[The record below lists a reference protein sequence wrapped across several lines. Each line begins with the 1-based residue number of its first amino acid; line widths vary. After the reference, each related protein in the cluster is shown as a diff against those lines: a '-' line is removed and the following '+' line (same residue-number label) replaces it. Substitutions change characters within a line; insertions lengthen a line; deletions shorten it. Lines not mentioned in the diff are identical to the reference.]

1 MDGMTRPSPGRAWL
15 PEEAPLA
22 MPEQRLDRAPPAPLA
37 PRGMGWRRLLVLG
50 AALAL
55 TIAATAE
62 MSRVLG
68 LARWT
73 VTGVL
78 LTALFSFLF
87 AWIAL
92 ACASALAGF
101 GSLLLG
107 GAGGAA
113 LAPEATRPRQRGALL
128 VPVHNEDIAM
138 LVAGIAAI
146 RRSLTRAEADGQFD
160 IFVLS
165 DTTDADHRAQ
175 EWQAM
180 RALADTN
187 GPALYWRH
195 RSDNTGRKAGNI
207 AEWVRRFGAA
217 YEHFLILDADSL
229 MEGRTITRMAATMEA
244 QPELGLLQSLPLLH
258 GGRSLF
264 GRLQQFASH
273 VHGPVIAQGLSW
285 WTGAEGNYWGHNA
298 MIRTRAFAQAAGLPE
313 LPGKKPFG
321 GHIMSHD
328 FVEAALLR
336 RAGWAVRLAVL
347 PGSHEQGPPT
357 LPDMA
362 VRDRRWCQGNLQHMA
377 VIGAAGLHPMSRL
390 HMLNGIVAY
399 LSAPLWLFFL
409 LLGLA
414 VSAQSHFLRPEY
426 FPDSHS
432 LFPLWPVVDAERAV
446 RLFTA
451 TFLLLL
457 APKFLGAIAFALSP
471 LRPRGL
477 GAMARFGLG
486 MVVEI
491 LGAALLS
498 PITMLTQSRDCLGV
512 LRGVDGGWAAQRRA
526 GSALPA
532 RDSWRLYRGQVVLGV
547 LLLGLALAINPQLA
561 AWMSPVLIGLI
572 GAPLLVLASASEG
585 FGMWLGRHGIL
596 ATPAETHPGPVLR
609 QSVPAAIPAQ
619 ALVDA

>member
-1 MDGMTRPSPGRAWL
+1 MDGVSRRLPGQAWL
-15 PEEAPLA
+15 PDEAPLA
-22 MPEQRLDRAPPAPLA
+22 MPEQRLDAAPPAARASP
-37 PRGMGWRRLLVLG
+37 GMGWRRLLVLG
-50 AALAL
+50 AAMAL
-55 TIAATAE
+55 TIFATTE

-92 ACASALAGF
+92 AFTSALAGF
-101 GSLLLG
+101 ASLALG

-113 LAPEATRPRQRGALL
+113 LAPPGARPAQRGALL
-128 VPVHNEDIAM
+128 LPVHNEDVAM
-138 LVAGIAAI
+138 LTSNLAAM
-146 RRSLTRAEADGQFD
+146 RRSLAQAGLAERFD

-165 DTTDADHRAQ
+165 DTTDAAHRVL

-180 RALADTN
+180 RDLADEP
-187 GPALYWRH
+187 GPTLYWRH
-195 RSDNTGRKAGNI
+195 RADNTGRKAGNI

-217 YEHFLILDADSL
+217 YPHFLILDADSL
-229 MEGRTITRMAATMEA
+229 MAGETIGRMAATLEA
-244 QPELGLLQSLPLLH
+244 QPGLGLLQSLPLLH
-258 GGRSLF
+258 GGTSLF

-298 MIRTRAFAQAAGLPE
+298 MIRTQAFAQAAGLPE

-362 VRDRRWCQGNLQHMA
+362 VRDRRWCQGNLQHLA
-377 VIGAAGLHPMSRL
+377 VIGAAGLHPLSRL
-390 HMLNGIVAY
+390 HMANGIVAY

-414 VSAQSHFLRPEY
+414 VSAQSAFLRPEY
-426 FPDSHS
+426 FPESHS
-432 LFPLWPVVDAERAV
+432 LFPLWPVVDPERALW
-446 RLFTA
+446 LFTG

-457 APKFLGAIAFALSP
+457 APKFLGAIGFAFSAQ
-471 LRPRGL
+471 RPRGVA
-477 GAMARFGLG
+477 GMARFGLG
-486 MVVEI
+486 MGLEI
-491 LGAALLS
+491 LCAALLS
-498 PITMLTQSRDCLGV
+498 PITMLTQSRDCWGV
-512 LRGVDGGWAAQRRA
+512 LRGVDGGWGAQRRA
-526 GSALPA
+526 GVALA
-532 RDSWRLYRGQVVLGV
+532 WGEAVLLYRGQM
-547 LLLGLALAINPQLA
+547 LLGLALLALALSINPRLA
-561 AWMSPVLIGLI
+561 AWMSPVLVGLI
-572 GAPLLVLASASEG
+572 LAPMLVMASASEG
-585 FGMWLGRHGIL
+585 LGRWLARHGIL
-596 ATPAETHPGPVLR
+596 ATPAETRPGDLLAAGRAP
-609 QSVPAAIPAQ
+609 VPARDTLPA
-619 ALVDA
+619 A